1 MSDVIEQGVGS
12 KVDEEYNGWSN
23 YETWLVALW
32 LNNDQE
38 SYGLLQ
44 EICSAQVSDY
54 RKGERIE
61 ELIRELY
68 LGDEVGMT
76 ADLVNAAIGRVD
88 FVEIARAAK
97 E

>member
-1 MSDVIEQGVGS
+1 MTEQ
-12 KVDEEYNGWSN
+12 YNGWNN

-44 EICSAQVSDY
+44 EICSLQISAY

-61 ELIRELY
+61 ELVRELY
-68 LGDEVGMT
+68 IGDEVGMM

-88 FVEIARAAK
+88 WAEIVEDSRS
-97 E
+97 